1 MWPESRI
8 TDELLA
14 RVTTGEP
21 DAVDRLL
28 DGHRDALR
36 QVVRRRMDPAIA
48 RRVDASDIV
57 QDVLFDASRRLAEY
71 LRDPRLPF
79 QLWLRQLAQDRLI
92 DAHRRH
98 RGAARR
104 SLDREQPLTAFSDQS
119 SLDLAAQLRDSELTP
134 AAATIRRELESRL
147 HDALERIDAED
158 REVLLLRHFEH
169 LSNSEAAE
177 LLGLSPAAAGMRHL
191 RAVRRLKEILAERG

>member
-1 MWPESRI
+1 MFPDPDA
-8 TDELLA
+8 TDELLQQA
-14 RVTTGEP
+14 ATGEP
-21 DAVDRLL
+21 AAVDRLL
-28 DGHRDALR
+28 DGHREALR
-36 QVVRRRMDPAIA
+36 QIVRRRMDPAIA

-57 QDVLFDASRRLAEY
+57 QDVLFDASRRLADY
-71 LRDPRLPF
+71 LRDPRVPF

-104 SLDREQPLTAFSDQS
+104 SLDREQSIASFADQS

-134 AAATIRRELESRL
+134 AAATIRHELESRL
-147 HDALERIDAED
+147 HGALERIDEED

-169 LSNSEAAE
+169 LSNSEAAK

-191 RAVRRLKEILAERG
+191 RAVRRLKEILAEKP